1 MCEGPLRA
9 EKITLAGLLLQYLDA
24 MGRTAIFAETWRRLD
39 GYHSVGDAW
48 SKLDNVTDTM

>member
-1 MCEGPLRA
+1 
-9 EKITLAGLLLQYLDA
+9 
-24 MGRTAIFAETWRRLD
+24 MGRTAVFAETWLRLD